1 MSDVLRFIKKIQ
13 FGDNGC
19 WEWTACRQS
28 EEGYGR
34 FGWNG
39 KTGYAHRFSYE
50 NAVGDIPQG
59 LDIDHTCNN
68 KVCVNPKHL
77 RAVDRQVN
85 NLAAH
90 SNTLARINAE
100 KNTCNRGHPY
110 DSWNL
115 VAAINNAGRRSCR
128 ACGIAR
134 SKARRE
140 NWSELELSIFADQ
153 KYEELKAGLVPA

>member
-1 MSDVLRFIKKIQ
+1 M
-13 FGDNGC
+13 
-19 WEWTACRQS
+19 
-28 EEGYGR
+28 
-34 FGWNG
+34 
-39 KTGYAHRFSYE
+39 
-50 NAVGDIPQG
+50 
-59 LDIDHTCNN
+59 
-68 KVCVNPKHL
+68 CVNPKHL